1 MKVKAFANV
10 DVDCEVE
17 IDLNDVL
24 REFAEQI
31 EECNE
36 VKLPIRLASTMDQ
49 LTRVLASIS
58 DEMIA
63 AMKPEHTAIIRDRLV
78 TESAR
83 WPVRALGAGAK

>member
-1 MKVKAFANV
+1 MKVTAFANV

-17 IDLNDVL
+17 VDLNDVL

-36 VKLPIRLASTMDQ
+36 HKLPIRLAGTMDQ
-49 LTRVLASIS
+49 LTRVLAIVS

-83 WPVRALGAGAK
+83 WPVRALGAGSK